1 MMPHPQPPVYVES
14 HIVCCR
20 WMVRP
25 WQSMWRFSFAATAS
39 GCAKDG
45 RIRPTRCMYEEG

>member
-14 HIVCCR
+14 DIVCCT

-25 WQSMWRFSFAATAS
+25 WQSGWRFSFGATAS
-39 GCAKDG
+39 GCAKG
-45 RIRPTRCMYEEG
+45 RSGLDRHAEEG